1 MSAELFL
8 EKKKKNRTD
17 DLRLAPFRADLDTT
31 GISKKCVPVLPWSLK
46 SASNAAHRADDM
58 VRNPLQM
65 RGTLFSHLV
74 PSLDPLSGPEPA
86 RARDALTKPAVVGF
100 VA

>member
-1 MSAELFL
+1 MSAEL
-8 EKKKKNRTD
+8 EKKKIAVTSD
-17 DLRLAPFRADLDTT
+17 SRLFALTWTPLNL
-31 GISKKCVPVLPWSLK
+31 KKCLLPVLPWSLK

-65 RGTLFSHLV
+65 RGTFFSHLV